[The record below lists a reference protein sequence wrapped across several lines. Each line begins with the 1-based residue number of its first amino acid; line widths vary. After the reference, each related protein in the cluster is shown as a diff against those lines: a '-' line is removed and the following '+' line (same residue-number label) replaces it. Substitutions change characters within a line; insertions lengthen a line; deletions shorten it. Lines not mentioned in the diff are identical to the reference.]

1 MLCCPYKGEAIHGI
15 NEGGNMSK
23 EASSPHFL
31 QPRDKETVSTG
42 NLLRQGPNSF
52 ITDNDSCGLTGL
64 ANDGG
69 GGMVLRS

>member
-1 MLCCPYKGEAIHGI
+1 MR
-15 NEGGNMSK
+15 K